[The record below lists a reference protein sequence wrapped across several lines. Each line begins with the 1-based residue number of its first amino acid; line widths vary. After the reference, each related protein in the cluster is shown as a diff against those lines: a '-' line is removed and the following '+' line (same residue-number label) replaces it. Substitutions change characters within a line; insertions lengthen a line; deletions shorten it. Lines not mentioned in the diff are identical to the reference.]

1 MLTNYPKIQI
11 SSIPEAIKIK
21 ECRNLSTSNFLTVGC
36 TLLYCIASLN
46 IPPKVYVEWK
56 HVNRFIISYPWQRMA
71 TLERFLTLGT
81 WHMHYR
87 WGEKN
92 NSYDFYIFRQ

>member
-46 IPPKVYVEWK
+46 IPPKVYVE
-56 HVNRFIISYPWQRMA
+56 
-71 TLERFLTLGT
+71 
-81 WHMHYR
+81 
-87 WGEKN
+87 
-92 NSYDFYIFRQ
+92 